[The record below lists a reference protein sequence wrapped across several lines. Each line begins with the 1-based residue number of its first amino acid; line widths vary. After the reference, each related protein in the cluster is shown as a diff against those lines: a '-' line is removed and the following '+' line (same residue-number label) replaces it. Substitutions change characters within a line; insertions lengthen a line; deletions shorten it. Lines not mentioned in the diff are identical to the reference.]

1 MPRKINFFWALFV
14 DQTFESSK
22 FYGVFINYFLSLI
35 LEYFPKKYAIKI
47 GINEKAI
54 FFSKRPYSE
63 IATNIEAEI
72 IIKIKSNS
80 LFFI

>member
-1 MPRKINFFWALFV
+1 LN
-14 DQTFESSK
+14 
-22 FYGVFINYFLSLI
+22 LI
-35 LEYFPKKYAIKI
+35 LEYCPKKYAIRM

-63 IATNIEAEI
+63 NATNIEAKI

>member
-1 MPRKINFFWALFV
+1 VIATGL
-14 DQTFESSK
+14 
-22 FYGVFINYFLSLI
+22 FYGVFFNYFLNLI
-35 LEYFPKKYAIKI
+35 LEYCPKKYAIRM

-63 IATNIEAEI
+63 NATNIEAEI

>member
-1 MPRKINFFWALFV
+1 MTSA
-14 DQTFESSK
+14 
-22 FYGVFINYFLSLI
+22 GVFFNYFLNLI
-35 LEYFPKKYAIKI
+35 LEYCPKKYAIRM

-54 FFSKRPYSE
+54 CFSKRPCSE
-63 IATNIEAEI
+63 NATNIEAEI

>member
-1 MPRKINFFWALFV
+1 M
-14 DQTFESSK
+14 
-22 FYGVFINYFLSLI
+22 
-35 LEYFPKKYAIKI
+35 

-63 IATNIEAEI
+63 NATNIEAEI

-80 LFFI
+80 LFFIFVQI

>member
-1 MPRKINFFWALFV
+1 VFF
-14 DQTFESSK
+14 
-22 FYGVFINYFLSLI
+22 NYFFNLI
-35 LEYFPKKYAIKI
+35 LEYCPKKYAIRM

-63 IATNIEAEI
+63 NETNIEAEI
-72 IIKIKSNS
+72 SIKIKSNS

>member
-1 MPRKINFFWALFV
+1 M
-14 DQTFESSK
+14 
-22 FYGVFINYFLSLI
+22 
-35 LEYFPKKYAIKI
+35 

-54 FFSKRPYSE
+54 LFSKRAYSE
-63 IATNIEAEI
+63 NATNIEAEI